1 MAYFYYQKNPF
12 GRWAPCM
19 SADQPNIRTADGTR
33 RKITQVIKIPAEQGH
48 LSFDALCEV
57 YPAPIEET

>member
-19 SADQPNIRTADGTR
+19 SEDRPNHRSPDGAKRT
-33 RKITQVIKIPAEQGH
+33 ITQVIEIPQDQTTLPLNE
-48 LSFDALCEV
+48 LVDRYPPTEV
-57 YPAPIEET
+57 

>member
-19 SADQPNIRTADGTR
+19 SEDQPTTRTADGAR
-33 RKITQVIKIPAEQGH
+33 RKIAQVIEIPQEQAT
-48 LSFDALCEV
+48 LPLNELVDRFPLTEA
-57 YPAPIEET
+57 